1 MATLVAQGTSAAT
14 VFDAIAAEME
24 RLLGADGVTLS
35 RYEPDDELTFVA
47 HRGIGAQIAPP
58 GTRVSLTGESV
69 ASEVRRTRQPARM
82 KDFRNRAGAIAKL
95 VREIGVGSAVGVP
108 IIVEGRLWGVTVSQ
122 WRTEHSPP
130 VDTEERMVQFAELL
144 GMAIVNADS
153 RDQLTASRARLLT
166 EADDARRRVVRDLH
180 DGAQQRLV
188 HTIVTLKL
196 ARSAFHEGDGS
207 AERLL
212 DQALQHAER
221 SIAEM
226 RELAHGILPAALTH
240 GGLQAGVD
248 ALVDRLD
255 LPVHVELPS
264 VRLAEEVEASAYF
277 IVAEALTN
285 IMKHSG
291 ASYAEVTASVEDHVL
306 QVHVRDDGVGGAD
319 PTGHGLVGMADR
331 VTALEGHLTIDSPAG
346 RGTHLRATFPGSPTL
361 RPPAAWDDHRSAD
374 LRARDR

>member
-153 RDQLTASRARLLT
+153 RDQLTASRAS
-166 EADDARRRVVRDLH
+166 APD
-180 DGAQQRLV
+180 
-188 HTIVTLKL
+188 
-196 ARSAFHEGDGS
+196 RSG
-207 AERLL
+207 RCT
-212 DQALQHAER
+212 
-221 SIAEM
+221 
-226 RELAHGILPAALTH
+226 AA
-240 GGLQAGVD
+240 
-248 ALVDRLD
+248 
-255 LPVHVELPS
+255 
-264 VRLAEEVEASAYF
+264 
-277 IVAEALTN
+277 
-285 IMKHSG
+285 
-291 ASYAEVTASVEDHVL
+291 
-306 QVHVRDDGVGGAD
+306 GGA
-319 PTGHGLVGMADR
+319 
-331 VTALEGHLTIDSPAG
+331 
-346 RGTHLRATFPGSPTL
+346 
-361 RPPAAWDDHRSAD
+361 
-374 LRARDR
+374 